1 MSDFEALLKT
11 MASLRDK
18 EAGCPWD
25 IEQTHESLAHHAIEE
40 AYELQAAILSGNS
53 DNIKEELGDLLL
65 QVIFH
70 SQIAKEEKSF
80 TIEDVIQAI
89 NAKLIRRH
97 PYVFGD
103 DEYPKTAEAQ
113 TALWNKIKKEEKND
127 DATQATIDAADSLP
141 PLLKSVEIQKN
152 ATNKSFDWDAPEQI
166 IDKIQE
172 ELDEIKEAFRNG
184 SREQIAEEI
193 GDTFFSLIN
202 FCNKLRVNPEN
213 VIAQANAKFLKR
225 FAAMEKIIKARD
237 LDMSQMDLNALNK
250 IWDEAKN
257 DLAD

>member
-25 IEQTHESLAHHAIEE
+25 IEQTHKSLAHHAIEE

-53 DNIKEELGDLLL
+53 NNIKEELGDLLL

-70 SQIAKEEKSF
+70 SQIAKEGKSF
-80 TIEDVIQAI
+80 TIEDVIQSI

-103 DEYPKTAEAQ
+103 DEYPKTAEEQ

-141 PLLKSVEIQKN
+141 PLLKSIEIQKN
-152 ATNKSFDWDAPEQI
+152 ATKKSFDWDVPEQI

-202 FCNKLRVNPEN
+202 FCNKLKVNPEN

-225 FAAMEKIIKARD
+225 FAAMERIIKAKD

-257 DLAD
+257 GLAN

>member
-11 MASLRDK
+11 MALLRDK
-18 EAGCPWD
+18 EVGCPWD
-25 IEQTHESLAHHAIEE
+25 NEQTHESLAHHAIEE

-70 SQIAKEEKSF
+70 SQIAKEDKYF
-80 TIEDVIQAI
+80 TIEDVITSI

-103 DEYPKTAEAQ
+103 DEYPKTAEEQ
-113 TALWNKIKKEEKND
+113 TDLWNKIKKEEKND
-127 DATQATIDAADSLP
+127 DATQATIDTADSLP
-141 PLLKSVEIQKN
+141 PLLKSIEIQKN

-184 SREQIAEEI
+184 SQQQIAEEI

-202 FCNKLRVNPEN
+202 FCNKLKVNPEI

-257 DLAD
+257 GLAD

>member
-1 MSDFEALLKT
+1 

-25 IEQTHESLAHHAIEE
+25 IEQTHESLAYHAIEE

-70 SQIAKEEKSF
+70 SQIAKEDKYF
-80 TIEDVIQAI
+80 TIEDVIESI

-103 DEYPKTAEAQ
+103 DEYPKTAEEQ

-127 DATQATIDAADSLP
+127 GATQATIDTADSLP
-141 PLLKSVEIQKN
+141 PLLKSIEIQKN

-184 SREQIAEEI
+184 SQQQIAEEI

-202 FCNKLRVNPEN
+202 FCNKLKVNPEN
-213 VIAQANAKFLKR
+213 VIARANAKFLER

-257 DLAD
+257 GLAN